1 MTNPKLQNCNTWF
14 RFLHCES
21 TEEELEIPK
30 TYLID
35 FKGRSFACLEFQKKK
50 KLNPKFLGLFPRV
63 NTTIR
68 VPYKLDVLRGP
79 RPELQLLLSESA
91 IYCPDGDEL
100 QLHFGLEKI
109 KLKIQFLEQN
119 RELLLRPEQNLKPN
133 SIYF

>member
-1 MTNPKLQNCNTWF
+1 MS
-14 RFLHCES
+14 R
-21 TEEELEIPK
+21 IP
-30 TYLID
+30 
-35 FKGRSFACLEFQKKK
+35 KKK
-50 KLNPKFLGLFPRV
+50 KFNPKFFGLFPRV